1 MDAPNTFY
9 FDILQEKSEQEVIIP
24 GQDKDKLETTST
36 WVIYRQV
43 GGNAGAVNYVEKPII
58 IEQEAEL
65 QEYTLVFTIHEKGFR
80 FSDSLP
86 LFDLI
91 INPATQKFS
100 YELSTDKTTCTVNV
114 SKKELVTTAAEARFN
129 FLLTQIDIV
138 TDDSNLEL
146 QHTAPIDPVIVI
158 RRPK

>member
-1 MDAPNTFY
+1 MDTPNTFY

-24 GQDKDKLETTST
+24 DQNKDQLETITT
-36 WVIYRQV
+36 WVIHRQV
-43 GGNAGAVNYVEKPII
+43 DGASGTVNYVEKPII
-58 IEQEAEL
+58 IEGKD
-65 QEYTLVFTIHEKGFR
+65 QEYTLIFTVKQTGFR

-91 INPATQKFS
+91 INPATQQFS
-100 YELSTDKTTCTVNV
+100 YELSDDKTECRVIV
-114 SKKELVTTAAEARFN
+114 SKKESATTAAEARFN

-138 TDDSNLEL
+138 TNDSTLEL